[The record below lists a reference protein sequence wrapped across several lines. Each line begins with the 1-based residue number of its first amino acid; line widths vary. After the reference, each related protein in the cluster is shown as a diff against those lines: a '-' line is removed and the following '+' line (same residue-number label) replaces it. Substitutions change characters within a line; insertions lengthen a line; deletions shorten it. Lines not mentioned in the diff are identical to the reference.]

1 MFQKDDD
8 EVSPQEFQNDDDV
21 FSPAV
26 TPENYPL
33 MFNLLKT
40 PAIQTVPHADTAD
53 KIIEQVEPVPI
64 PPHPPDDQQ
73 GQPLHPDNQQD
84 RPLHPDDQHGRPQRH
99 PRVDYQSLHEYGRSG
114 ADAWSS
120 EKKTDHQEDE

>member
-1 MFQKDDD
+1 MITCPSGTCDEKTLPLVPPPQIDDEVFQQDDD

-40 PAIQTVPHADTAD
+40 PAIQTVPHADPAEQV
-53 KIIEQVEPVPI
+53 IEQVEPVPL
-64 PPHPPDDQQ
+64 PPHPPDNQQ
-73 GQPLHPDNQQD
+73 G
-84 RPLHPDDQHGRPQRH
+84 
-99 PRVDYQSLHEYGRSG
+99 
-114 ADAWSS
+114 
-120 EKKTDHQEDE
+120 